1 MLRLE
6 EAIMPTACDLY
17 VFGVWL
23 AGGFISGVSG
33 IGGAMAAFPV
43 LALFIPVHELIP
55 LTCVLNVIM
64 DGCLAVMHYRHCRG
78 DALWPMLAG
87 SVPGAFAGLYI
98 LSVCSGALLQGAVG
112 ALLIYYVYWQVSFRV
127 RGVVRHPRLMGAAAG
142 FGAGLLGTAI
152 SFDGPPAGAYGLYMG
167 WKPRVFLGTLG
178 VFFVIRGAF
187 TVILQACAGFY
198 TPEVLGYV
206 YYGAPGVVLGTL
218 LSFPVADRIPQ
229 GAFRR
234 ILLVVI
240 GVAGLV
246 CLVRAFL

>member
-1 MLRLE
+1 M
-6 EAIMPTACDLY
+6 
-17 VFGVWL
+17 
-23 AGGFISGVSG
+23 
-33 IGGAMAAFPV
+33 
-43 LALFIPVHELIP
+43 
-55 LTCVLNVIM
+55 
-64 DGCLAVMHYRHCRG
+64 
-78 DALWPMLAG
+78 
-87 SVPGAFAGLYI
+87 
-98 LSVCSGALLQGAVG
+98 
-112 ALLIYYVYWQVSFRV
+112 
-127 RGVVRHPRLMGAAAG
+127 RGVVRHPRLLGAAAG

-234 ILLVVI
+234 IWLVVI

-246 CLVRAFL
+246 CLVRAFLYIAAGRAVSCGGCARCPVSSGFLHEGCRILLTLKVFFN